1 MDTERAAE
9 LSFVAASGLSTV
21 GLNPGIEF
29 VTLGFTTVLVL
40 PELAAGGTSLKV
52 TTPFSSTDL

>member
-1 MDTERAAE
+1 MRAAG
-9 LSFVAASGLSTV
+9 SSIVAASGLFSA

-29 VTLGFTTVLVL
+29 VTLGFTTAVFL

-52 TTPFSSTDL
+52 TAPFSSTDL